1 MIPAIQRGCAAARAS
16 LFSPTALRAFSFK
29 PFAPPAKMPLWGRRA
44 TFIPFDT
51 RVPISIGG
59 KWGAQT
65 RRAFGNEENAGVVF
79 HKEESVKT
87 REITVQNIKG
97 SDWNAKADLLVDLRR
112 GKYHVIEFPKG
123 ALEGEAGWAEEMIR
137 MLSKGKHLNLYAR
150 FGSGAGE
157 EVHKNPDA
165 KRMQEIER
173 DAGERDLVIHS
184 LDVSKEESRKAAAQ
198 FLDALSA
205 KSTIRLTFY

>member
-1 MIPAIQRGCAAARAS
+1 
-16 LFSPTALRAFSFK
+16 
-29 PFAPPAKMPLWGRRA
+29 MPLWGRRA
-44 TFIPFDT
+44 TFIPNET
-51 RVPISIGG
+51 RIPICIGG
-59 KWGAQT
+59 RWGAGT
-65 RRAFGNEENAGVVF
+65 RRAFGNEENAGVIF

-97 SDWNAKADLLVDLRR
+97 SDWNAKADLLVDLRK
-112 GKYHVIEFPKG
+112 GNYHVIELPQG
-123 ALEGEAGWAEEMIR
+123 ALEGEAGWAEEMILV
-137 MLSKGKHLNLYAR
+137 LSKGKKLNLYAR

-184 LDVSKEESRKAAAQ
+184 LDVSKEESRKAAAR
-198 FLDALSA
+198 FLDGISGKA
-205 KSTIRLTFY
+205 TIRMTFY

>member
-1 MIPAIQRGCAAARAS
+1 MIPAIQRSCSAARAS

-29 PFAPPAKMPLWGRRA
+29 PFAPPVKMPLWGRRA
-44 TFIPFDT
+44 TFIPHET
-51 RVPISIGG
+51 RIPICIGG
-59 KWGAQT
+59 RWGAET

-97 SDWNAKADLLVDLRR
+97 SDSNAKADLLVDLRK
-112 GKYHVIEFPKG
+112 GNYHVIELPQG
-123 ALEGEAGWAEEMIR
+123 VLEGEAGWAEEMIR
-137 MLSKGKHLNLYAR
+137 MLSKGKKLNLYAR

-157 EVHKNPDA
+157 EVYKNPEPE
-165 KRMQEIER
+165 KMKEIVR
-173 DAGERDLVIHS
+173 DAGGRDFVIHS
-184 LDVSKEESRKAAAQ
+184 LDVSKETGRKAAA
-198 FLDALSA
+198 LLLEGISG